1 MVADQ
6 LTLPGAHNCMAEALN
21 RYFQEKLFDNG
32 DDFYAKQREL
42 LIKHKRIYAEQY
54 DSSLMG
60 LVICKDHLFGRANDY
75 ISGSV
80 TKGKMPD
87 HIDSIGNRA
96 IVDYH
101 VSDGEEMH
109 VEPIRLVNG
118 RVEFLK
124 RNRTGLLPFTGLTF
138 EQYVQELPSRRATHQ
153 LNIFHYARLK

>member
-6 LTLPGAHNCMAEALN
+6 LKVSGAHTCMAEALN

-32 DDFYAKQREL
+32 DDFYAKQRAL
-42 LIKHKRIYAEQY
+42 LIKQKRIYAEQY

-60 LVICKDHLFGRANDY
+60 LVIYKDHLFGRVNDY
-75 ISGSV
+75 ISRSV

-87 HIDSIGNRA
+87 QINSAGNRA

-101 VSDGEEMH
+101 VSDGKEMH
-109 VEPIRLVNG
+109 VEPITLVNG
-118 RVEFLK
+118 RVEYLK
-124 RNRTGLLPFTGLTF
+124 PNRTGLLPFTGLTF
-138 EQYVQELPSRRATHQ
+138 EQYMQELPSRSATHQ